1 MHNAHFNA
9 TNRQVA
15 LSNGG
20 CVNECLLEIEFLT
33 FLMIEKVIF
42 LKKQKKTPGPSL
54 TQRTWAVTIQRRTGG
69 RADVNADYLFWV
81 IMI

>member
-20 CVNECLLEIEFLT
+20 CGNECLLEIEFLT
-33 FLMIEKVIF
+33 FLMIEKVI
-42 LKKQKKTPGPSL
+42 
-54 TQRTWAVTIQRRTGG
+54 
-69 RADVNADYLFWV
+69 
-81 IMI
+81 